1 MPIAD
6 LGHAGEITFLGC
18 LVFPPEELE
27 EVVWTELS

>member
-6 LGHAGEITFLGC
+6 LGLEKLHFSAG